1 MTPTLHPG
9 GRKEGAG
16 LNATRLHDAL
26 MQESIY
32 LPIEAS
38 IAGVQPIA
46 KLEKLFKIELPNGL
60 SIQHEPGQFVGVSV
74 LGVGE
79 APISISSSP
88 SRSNGSFELCVR
100 KVGSVTA
107 ALHNL
112 KPGQTIGIRGPFGHG
127 FPVADFR
134 GKDILFA
141 PGGLGL
147 APLRSLIQQV
157 LDERHHFGRVILL
170 YGAKNPS
177 ELLFTDEIETWRK
190 RGDMEIH
197 LTVDRGDEAWKGNV
211 GVITTLFPKIQV
223 HPRNTIAVTVG
234 PPVMYR
240 FVLMELLGKGIPEGN
255 IWLSLERRM
264 KCGVGKCGHCQM
276 NHVFTCQ
283 DGPAFSYAQ
292 IKPLEEAL

>member
-1 MTPTLHPG
+1 VS
-9 GRKEGAG
+9 A
-16 LNATRLHDAL
+16 AL
-26 MQESIY
+26 REAMLDESIY
-32 LPIEAS
+32 LPIEAR
-38 IAGVQPIA
+38 ILDVHALTR
-46 KLEKLFKIELPNGL
+46 LEKLFRIELPEGMSL
-60 SIQHEPGQFVGVSV
+60 QHEPGQFVGVSV

-100 KVGSVTA
+100 KAGSVTQ
-107 ALHNL
+107 ALHGL
-112 KPGQTIGIRGPFGHG
+112 KEGDRLGVRGPFGHG
-127 FPVADFR
+127 FPVHEFR
-134 GKDILFA
+134 GKDLLFA

-147 APLRSLIQQV
+147 APLRSLIQEV
-157 LDERHHFGRVILL
+157 LDQRHLFGRIVLL
-170 YGAKNPS
+170 YGARQPS
-177 ELLFTDEIETWRK
+177 ELLFLDEIEAWK
-190 RGDMEIH
+190 QSGDIDIH
-197 LTVDRGDEAWKGNV
+197 LTVDRGDEGWTGNV
-211 GVITTLFPKIQV
+211 GVITTLFPKVQV